1 VLDFS
6 CGDDSQMQGGYTMNM
21 QHARLMEAMTA
32 YDRGEPG
39 RIQHF
44 VKVYGLASTIG
55 MLEGLD
61 QEEQFV
67 LETAAIVHD
76 IGIKISKEKYGNSN
90 GKNQELEGPAEADK
104 MLRELGG
111 YTEAQI
117 ERVKYLIAHH
127 HTYNDI
133 GGMDYQI
140 LVEADFLVNLYE
152 NESRYSTI
160 METRERIFRTGA
172 GKRLLDDMF
181 AGAYE

>member
-1 VLDFS
+1 MRNIETVYQAMIEYYR
-6 CGDDSQMQGGYTMNM
+6 GDSHQ
-21 QHARLMEAMTA
+21 
-32 YDRGEPG
+32 
-39 RIQHF
+39 IQHF
-44 VKVYGLASTIG
+44 AKVHTYSRLIG
-55 MLEGLD
+55 TLEGLD
-61 QEEQFV
+61 EETQFV

-133 GGMDYQI
+133 DGMDYQI

-160 METRERIFRTGA
+160 METRERIFRTEA

-181 AGAYE
+181 AGAYA